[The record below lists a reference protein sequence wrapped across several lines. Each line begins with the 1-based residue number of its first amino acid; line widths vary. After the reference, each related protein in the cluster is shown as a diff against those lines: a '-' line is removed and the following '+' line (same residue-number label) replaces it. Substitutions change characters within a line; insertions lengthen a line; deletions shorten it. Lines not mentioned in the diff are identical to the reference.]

1 MIVSEQKADN
11 RNLEGAA
18 ATEELGDDTLES
30 VTGGRGESITI
41 FREPTRHPSKVYP
54 PS

>member
-1 MIVSEQKADN
+1 MSELKADN
-11 RNLEGAA
+11 GDFEGAA

-30 VTGGRGESITI
+30 VTGGRGESIAI
-41 FREPTRHPSKVYP
+41 FREPTHHPSKVYP